1 MEAVELQKLNV
12 SFFTVINNLEME
24 YSYYFCLQSIQ
35 KGLDHIESI
44 YDHFK
49 LNLDTLEVDFS
60 VNSDLPAA
68 IKDIIRNT
76 HQQIFFGE
84 GAILTDLH

>member
-1 MEAVELQKLNV
+1 MEAVELQKLHV

-24 YSYYFCLQSIQ
+24 YSYYFCLQSVQ
-35 KGLDHIESI
+35 KGLDQMESI

-49 LNLDTLEVDFS
+49 LDLETLEVDFS
-60 VNSDLPAA
+60 VHSDLPVA

-84 GAILTDLH
+84 GAV

>member
-1 MEAVELQKLNV
+1 METIELQSLRV
-12 SFFTVINNLEME
+12 SFFRVINNLEME
-24 YSYYFCLQSIQ
+24 YSYYFCLNSIQ

-49 LNLDTLEVDFS
+49 LDHETLECHFKL
-60 VNSDLPAA
+60 NSDLPDT
-68 IKDIIRNT
+68 IREIIWNA

-84 GAILTDLH
+84 

>member
-84 GAILTDLH
+84 GAT